1 MLPPVLTVVMREI
14 EKENELDKKI
24 YDPKE
29 TFDDIQRRIKE
40 NLVSL
45 SILTVEKIDVI
56 CSSNNGNKFVA
67 EVFFKEDEECIF
79 MYNNGEKVI
88 WF

>member
-67 EVFFKEDEECIF
+67 EVFFNNSEESLF

>member
-1 MLPPVLTVVMREI
+1 MLPPVLTVAMREI

-24 YDPKE
+24 YDPTE
-29 TFDDIQRRIKE
+29 TFDDIQYRIKE

-45 SILTVEKIDVI
+45 FILSVEKIDI
-56 CSSNNGNKFVA
+56 LCSSNNGNIFVA
-67 EVFFKEDEECIF
+67 EVFFKEDEESIF
-79 MYNNGEKVI
+79 MYDNGERVI

>member
-40 NLVSL
+40 N
-45 SILTVEKIDVI
+45 
-56 CSSNNGNKFVA
+56 
-67 EVFFKEDEECIF
+67 
-79 MYNNGEKVI
+79 
-88 WF
+88 